1 MDYNL
6 GICIQYYFNAH
17 YFIMKRV
24 LQLNDIFKA
33 FLFICCFIF
42 VAIRGYRSFKKYLE
56 KQEAVDISFQ
66 FIGRLTFP
74 SISFCSD
81 VKFTEKIFDDC
92 NLTDSDYV
100 QNGMW
105 VGAGIENCTDAKK
118 MALRLQRV
126 ELMALKHIIIKTYQN
141 KEHFITQEKIK
152 SLNWQY
158 SPLTNYRRC
167 FTLTLPE
174 HMVAEGELR
183 NIHYTTSVTSKSVLE
198 KCNFP

>member
-1 MDYNL
+1 
-6 GICIQYYFNAH
+6 
-17 YFIMKRV
+17 MKRA
-24 LQLNDIFKA
+24 LQLNVICKA

-56 KQEAVDISFQ
+56 KQEAVDVSFQ

-81 VKFTEKIFDDC
+81 VKFTEKIFNDC

-100 QNGMW
+100 HNGYW
-105 VGAGIENCTDAKK
+105 VGTGSENCTHAKK

-126 ELMALKHIIIKTYQN
+126 ELMELKHIIIKTYQN

-167 FTLTLPE
+167 FMLTLPE
-174 HMVAEGELR
+174 HIVAEGELR
-183 NIHYTTSVTSKSVLE
+183 KIYFTTSMTPKFVLE